1 MKNRMLSK
9 RVYFTVS
16 SLMMLVLFMFQF
28 SGIIRKKYNNF
39 DENKYAVSEKND
51 LNKNNV
57 FTVLT
62 DEDKVVKSISGYI
75 VYIGDINTKTGNT
88 VYEWCNYTKRNLL
101 VYKTVSQYHRYNEKY
116 PDAILI
122 DSDYVNIDRDIDTFS
137 LLTDYGINLVFCT
150 LPSYSEISENQ
161 RFEQLCGISP
171 HSESVNASGLK
182 LYSGFLFGGEAWYT
196 KENDPDG
203 KFQNMKLTMPW
214 YNTSNATKTYMS
226 AVVESEDGSKIDNED
241 QPAVI
246 WRKSHDHAY
255 VFCINGDY
263 IKDISGIGI
272 LTAIMSESK
281 DLDIYP
287 VVDSQSVIVNNFPMF
302 SFEND
307 DAVEK
312 YYLRNTSSLL
322 ENVIWPDISNL
333 AESTG
338 ARFTFMAAPQINY
351 SDNNL
356 VSVREM
362 DYFFRLFSEISSEAG
377 LTTTRD
383 DATSID
389 EKLTADAGIFSNY
402 LSNYKFTSIIARKDE
417 LENVLSSKNSLIDD
431 VNTIITDS
439 QDYSGTKLF
448 SYVNDNVI
456 NVECPVT
463 SDKYTYSDDFRQRCF
478 QTALAYTNIEFN
490 MTGVCNPDDEKE
502 LWNEEIKSKST
513 ALTSYMKNSKQFT
526 KCSISQADKRIRE
539 FMAADYSY
547 KQNSSYVSLD
557 ITGDQNTARFIVRL
571 RTGEVENVSG
581 AVCTKVE
588 KGVYLIT
595 AQSKHVEMTI
605 KQEGKDENM
614 YCC

>member
-51 LNKNNV
+51 LNNNNV

-116 PDAILI
+116 PDAVLI
-122 DSDYVNIDRDIDTFS
+122 DSDYVNIDSDIDTFS

-150 LPSYSEISENQ
+150 LPSYSAISENQ

-171 HSESVNASGLK
+171 HRESVNASGLK

-203 KFQNMKLTMPW
+203 KFQNMNLTMPW

-431 VNTIITDS
+431 VNTIVTDS
-439 QDYSGTKLF
+439 QDYGGTKLF

-513 ALTSYMKNSKQFT
+513 ALTSYMKNSKMFT

-557 ITGDQNTARFIVRL
+557 ITGAQETARFIVRL

-605 KQEGKDENM
+605 KTE
-614 YCC
+614 

>member
-203 KFQNMKLTMPW
+203 KFQNMNLTIPW

-226 AVVESEDGSKIDNED
+226 AVVESDDGSKIDNED

-263 IKDISGIGI
+263 IKDISGMGI

-431 VNTIITDS
+431 VNTIVTDS
-439 QDYSGTKLF
+439 QDYGGTKLF

-513 ALTSYMKNSKQFT
+513 ALTSYMKNSKMFT

-557 ITGDQNTARFIVRL
+557 ITGAQETARFIVRL

-605 KQEGKDENM
+605 KTE
-614 YCC
+614 

>member
-16 SLMMLVLFMFQF
+16 ALMMLVLFMFQF

-88 VYEWCNYTKRNLL
+88 VYEWCSYTKRNLL

-203 KFQNMKLTMPW
+203 KFQNMNLTIPW

-431 VNTIITDS
+431 VNTIVTDS
-439 QDYSGTKLF
+439 QDYGGTKLF

-513 ALTSYMKNSKQFT
+513 ALTSYMKNSKMFT

-557 ITGDQNTARFIVRL
+557 ITGAQDMTRFIVRL
-571 RTGEVENVSG
+571 RTGDVENVSG

-605 KQEGKDENM
+605 KTE
-614 YCC
+614 

>member
-51 LNKNNV
+51 LNNNNV

-116 PDAILI
+116 PDAVLI
-122 DSDYVNIDRDIDTFS
+122 DSDYVNIDSDIDTFS

-150 LPSYSEISENQ
+150 LPSYSAISENQ

-171 HSESVNASGLK
+171 HRESVNASGLK
-182 LYSGFLFGGEAWYT
+182 LYSGFLLGGEAWYT

-351 SDNNL
+351 SDNNF

-402 LSNYKFTSIIARKDE
+402 LSNYKFRSIIARKDE

-431 VNTIITDS
+431 VNTIVTDS
-439 QDYSGTKLF
+439 QDYGGTKLF

-502 LWNEEIKSKST
+502 LWNEEIKLKST
-513 ALTSYMKNSKQFT
+513 ALTSYMKNSKMFT

-557 ITGDQNTARFIVRL
+557 ITGAQDTARFIVRL

-605 KQEGKDENM
+605 KTE
-614 YCC
+614 

>member
-16 SLMMLVLFMFQF
+16 ALMMLVLFMFQF

-116 PDAILI
+116 PDAVLI
-122 DSDYVNIDRDIDTFS
+122 DSDYVNIDSDIDTFS

-150 LPSYSEISENQ
+150 LPSYSAISENQ

-171 HSESVNASGLK
+171 HRESVNASGLK

-263 IKDISGIGI
+263 IKDISGMGI

-333 AESTG
+333 AESIG

-431 VNTIITDS
+431 VNTIVTDS
-439 QDYSGTKLF
+439 QDYGGTKLF

-478 QTALAYTNIEFN
+478 QTALAYTSIEFN

-513 ALTSYMKNSKQFT
+513 ALTSYMKNSKMFT

-557 ITGDQNTARFIVRL
+557 ITGAQETARFIVRL

-605 KQEGKDENM
+605 KTE
-614 YCC
+614 

>member
-16 SLMMLVLFMFQF
+16 ALMMLVLFMFQF

-88 VYEWCNYTKRNLL
+88 VYEWCSYTKRNLL

-203 KFQNMKLTMPW
+203 KFQNMNLTIPW

-383 DATSID
+383 DASSID

-431 VNTIITDS
+431 VNTIVTDS
-439 QDYSGTKLF
+439 QDYGGTKLF

-513 ALTSYMKNSKQFT
+513 ALISYMKNSKMFT

-557 ITGDQNTARFIVRL
+557 ITGAQETARFIVRL

-605 KQEGKDENM
+605 KTE
-614 YCC
+614 

>member
-16 SLMMLVLFMFQF
+16 ALMMLVLFMFQF

-88 VYEWCNYTKRNLL
+88 VYEWCSYTKRNLL

-203 KFQNMKLTMPW
+203 KFQNMNLTIPW

-263 IKDISGIGI
+263 IKDISGMGI

-431 VNTIITDS
+431 VNTIVTDS
-439 QDYSGTKLF
+439 QDYGGTKLF

-513 ALTSYMKNSKQFT
+513 ALTSYMKNSKMFT

-557 ITGDQNTARFIVRL
+557 ITGAQDTTRFIVRL

-605 KQEGKDENM
+605 KTE
-614 YCC
+614 

>member
-16 SLMMLVLFMFQF
+16 ALMMLVLFMFQF

-116 PDAILI
+116 PDAVLI
-122 DSDYVNIDRDIDTFS
+122 DSDYVNIDSDIDTFS

-150 LPSYSEISENQ
+150 LPSYSAISENQ

-171 HSESVNASGLK
+171 HRESVNASGLK

-263 IKDISGIGI
+263 IKDISGMGI

-431 VNTIITDS
+431 VNTIVTDS
-439 QDYSGTKLF
+439 QDYGGTKLF

-478 QTALAYTNIEFN
+478 QTALAYTSIEFN
-490 MTGVCNPDDEKE
+490 MTGVCNPNDEKE

-513 ALTSYMKNSKQFT
+513 ALTSYMKNSKMFT

-557 ITGDQNTARFIVRL
+557 ITGAQDMTRFIVRL
-571 RTGEVENVSG
+571 RTGDVENVSG

-605 KQEGKDENM
+605 KTE
-614 YCC
+614 

>member
-51 LNKNNV
+51 LNNNNV

-62 DEDKVVKSISGYI
+62 DGDKVVKSISGYI

-116 PDAILI
+116 PDAVLI
-122 DSDYVNIDRDIDTFS
+122 DSDYVNIDSDIDTFS

-150 LPSYSEISENQ
+150 LPSYSAISENQ

-171 HSESVNASGLK
+171 HRESVNASGLK

-431 VNTIITDS
+431 VNTIVTDS
-439 QDYSGTKLF
+439 QDYGGTKLF

-490 MTGVCNPDDEKE
+490 MTGICNPDDEKE

-513 ALTSYMKNSKQFT
+513 ALTSYMKNSKMFT

-547 KQNSSYVSLD
+547 KQNRSYVSLD
-557 ITGDQNTARFIVRL
+557 ITGAQETARFIVRL

-588 KGVYLIT
+588 NGVYLIT

-605 KQEGKDENM
+605 KTE
-614 YCC
+614 

>member
-75 VYIGDINTKTGNT
+75 VYIGDINTKTGDT
-88 VYEWCNYTKRNLL
+88 VYEWCSYTKRNLL

-431 VNTIITDS
+431 VNTIVTDS
-439 QDYSGTKLF
+439 QDYGGTKLF

-513 ALTSYMKNSKQFT
+513 ALTSYMKNSKMFT

-557 ITGDQNTARFIVRL
+557 ITGAQDMTRFIVRL
-571 RTGEVENVSG
+571 RTGDVENVSG

-605 KQEGKDENM
+605 KTE
-614 YCC
+614 

>member
-16 SLMMLVLFMFQF
+16 ALMMLVLFMFQF

-88 VYEWCNYTKRNLL
+88 VYEWCSYTKRNLL

-122 DSDYVNIDRDIDTFS
+122 DSDYVNIDSDIDTFS

-150 LPSYSEISENQ
+150 LPSYSAISENQ

-431 VNTIITDS
+431 VNTIVTDS
-439 QDYSGTKLF
+439 QDYGGTKLF

-513 ALTSYMKNSKQFT
+513 ALTSYMKNSKMFT

-557 ITGDQNTARFIVRL
+557 ITGAQDTARFIVRL
-571 RTGEVENVSG
+571 RTGDVENVSG

-605 KQEGKDENM
+605 KTE
-614 YCC
+614 

>member
-51 LNKNNV
+51 LNNNNV

-88 VYEWCNYTKRNLL
+88 VYEWCSYTKRNLL

-203 KFQNMKLTMPW
+203 KFQNMNLTIPW

-417 LENVLSSKNSLIDD
+417 LENVLSSKNNLIDD
-431 VNTIITDS
+431 VNTIVTDS
-439 QDYSGTKLF
+439 QDYGGTKLF

-513 ALTSYMKNSKQFT
+513 ALTSYMKNSKMFT

-557 ITGDQNTARFIVRL
+557 ITGAQDTTRFIVRL

-605 KQEGKDENM
+605 KTE
-614 YCC
+614 

>member
-16 SLMMLVLFMFQF
+16 ALMMLVLFMFQF

-88 VYEWCNYTKRNLL
+88 VYEWCSYTKRNLL

-171 HSESVNASGLK
+171 HRESVNASGLK

-383 DATSID
+383 VATSID

-431 VNTIITDS
+431 VNTIVTDS
-439 QDYSGTKLF
+439 QDYGGTKLF

-513 ALTSYMKNSKQFT
+513 ALTSYMKNSKMFT

-557 ITGDQNTARFIVRL
+557 ITGAQETARFIVRL

-605 KQEGKDENM
+605 KTE
-614 YCC
+614 

>member
-51 LNKNNV
+51 LNNNNV

-116 PDAILI
+116 PDAVLI
-122 DSDYVNIDRDIDTFS
+122 DSDYVNIDSDIDTFS

-150 LPSYSEISENQ
+150 LPSYSAISENQ

-171 HSESVNASGLK
+171 HRESVNASGLK

-417 LENVLSSKNSLIDD
+417 LENVLSLKNSLIDD
-431 VNTIITDS
+431 VNAIVTDS
-439 QDYSGTKLF
+439 QDYGGTKLF

-513 ALTSYMKNSKQFT
+513 ALTSYMKNSKMFT

-557 ITGDQNTARFIVRL
+557 ITGAQDTARFIVRL

-605 KQEGKDENM
+605 KTE
-614 YCC
+614 

>member
-51 LNKNNV
+51 LNNNNV

-116 PDAILI
+116 PDAVLI
-122 DSDYVNIDRDIDTFS
+122 DSDYVNIDSDIDTFS

-150 LPSYSEISENQ
+150 LPSYSAISENQ

-171 HSESVNASGLK
+171 HRESVNASGLK

-338 ARFTFMAAPQINY
+338 ARFTFMAAPQI
-351 SDNNL
+351 
-356 VSVREM
+356 
-362 DYFFRLFSEISSEAG
+362 SEISSEAG

-431 VNTIITDS
+431 VNTIVTDS
-439 QDYSGTKLF
+439 QDYGGTKLF

-490 MTGVCNPDDEKE
+490 MTGICNPDDEKE

-513 ALTSYMKNSKQFT
+513 ALTSYMKNSKMFT

-547 KQNSSYVSLD
+547 KQNRSYVSLD
-557 ITGDQNTARFIVRL
+557 ITGAQETARFIVRL

-588 KGVYLIT
+588 NGVYLIT

-605 KQEGKDENM
+605 KTE
-614 YCC
+614 

>member
-16 SLMMLVLFMFQF
+16 ALMMLVLFMFQF

-116 PDAILI
+116 PDAVLI
-122 DSDYVNIDRDIDTFS
+122 DSDYVNIDSDIDTFS

-150 LPSYSEISENQ
+150 LPSYSAISENQ

-171 HSESVNASGLK
+171 HRESVNASGLK

-263 IKDISGIGI
+263 IKDISGMGI

-431 VNTIITDS
+431 VNTIVTDS
-439 QDYSGTKLF
+439 QDYGGTKLF

-513 ALTSYMKNSKQFT
+513 ALTSYMKNSKMFT

-557 ITGDQNTARFIVRL
+557 ITGAQDMTRFIVRL
-571 RTGEVENVSG
+571 RTGDVENVSG

-605 KQEGKDENM
+605 KTE
-614 YCC
+614 

>member
-116 PDAILI
+116 PDAVLI
-122 DSDYVNIDRDIDTFS
+122 DSDYVNIDSDIDTFS

-150 LPSYSEISENQ
+150 LPSYSAISENQ

-171 HSESVNASGLK
+171 HRESVNASGLK

-196 KENDPDG
+196 KENNPDG

-417 LENVLSSKNSLIDD
+417 LENVLSSKNSLIAD
-431 VNTIITDS
+431 VNTIVTDS
-439 QDYSGTKLF
+439 QDYGGTKLF

-513 ALTSYMKNSKQFT
+513 ALTSYMKNSKMFT

-557 ITGDQNTARFIVRL
+557 ITGAQETARFIVRL

-605 KQEGKDENM
+605 KTE
-614 YCC
+614 

>member
-51 LNKNNV
+51 LNNNNV

-116 PDAILI
+116 PDAVLI
-122 DSDYVNIDRDIDTFS
+122 DSDYVNIDSDIDTFS

-150 LPSYSEISENQ
+150 LPSYSAISENQ

-171 HSESVNASGLK
+171 HRESVNASGLK
-182 LYSGFLFGGEAWYT
+182 LYSGFLLGGEAWYT

-226 AVVESEDGSKIDNED
+226 AVVKSEDGSKIDNED

-417 LENVLSSKNSLIDD
+417 LENVLSSTNSLIDD
-431 VNTIITDS
+431 VNTIVTDS
-439 QDYSGTKLF
+439 QDYGGTKLF

-513 ALTSYMKNSKQFT
+513 ALTSYMKNSKMFT

-547 KQNSSYVSLD
+547 KQNRSYVSLD
-557 ITGDQNTARFIVRL
+557 ITGAQETARFIVRL

-605 KQEGKDENM
+605 KTE
-614 YCC
+614 

>member
-16 SLMMLVLFMFQF
+16 ALMMLVIFMFQF

-88 VYEWCNYTKRNLL
+88 VYEWCSYTKRNLL

-203 KFQNMKLTMPW
+203 KFQNMNLTIPW

-362 DYFFRLFSEISSEAG
+362 DYFFRLFSEKSSEAG

-431 VNTIITDS
+431 VNTIVTDS
-439 QDYSGTKLF
+439 QDYGGTKLF

-513 ALTSYMKNSKQFT
+513 ALTSYMKNSKMFT

-557 ITGDQNTARFIVRL
+557 ITGAQETARFIVRL

-605 KQEGKDENM
+605 KTE
-614 YCC
+614 

>member
-51 LNKNNV
+51 LNNNNV

-116 PDAILI
+116 PDAVLI
-122 DSDYVNIDRDIDTFS
+122 DSDYVNIDSDIDTFS

-150 LPSYSEISENQ
+150 LPSYSAISENQ

-171 HSESVNASGLK
+171 HRESVNASGLK

-263 IKDISGIGI
+263 IKDISGMGI

-417 LENVLSSKNSLIDD
+417 FENVLSSKNSLIDD
-431 VNTIITDS
+431 VNTIVTDS
-439 QDYSGTKLF
+439 QDYGGTKLF

-513 ALTSYMKNSKQFT
+513 ALTSYMKNSKMFT
-526 KCSISQADKRIRE
+526 KCSISQAHKRIRE

-557 ITGDQNTARFIVRL
+557 ITGAQETARFIVRL

-605 KQEGKDENM
+605 KTE
-614 YCC
+614 

>member
-88 VYEWCNYTKRNLL
+88 VYEWCSYTKRNLL

-203 KFQNMKLTMPW
+203 KFQNMNLTIPW

-383 DATSID
+383 DASSID

-431 VNTIITDS
+431 VNTIVTDS
-439 QDYSGTKLF
+439 QDYGGTKLF
-448 SYVNDNVI
+448 SYVNNNVI

-513 ALTSYMKNSKQFT
+513 ALTSYMKNSKMFT

-557 ITGDQNTARFIVRL
+557 ITGAQETARFIVRL
-571 RTGEVENVSG
+571 RTGEVENVLG

-605 KQEGKDENM
+605 KTE
-614 YCC
+614 

>member
-16 SLMMLVLFMFQF
+16 ALMMLVIFMFQF

-88 VYEWCNYTKRNLL
+88 VYEWCSYTKRNLL

-203 KFQNMKLTMPW
+203 KFQNMNLTIPW

-431 VNTIITDS
+431 VNTIVTDS
-439 QDYSGTKLF
+439 QDYGGTKLF

-463 SDKYTYSDDFRQRCF
+463 SDKYTYSDNFRQRCF

-513 ALTSYMKNSKQFT
+513 ALTSYMKNSKMFT

-557 ITGDQNTARFIVRL
+557 ITGAQETARFIVRL

-605 KQEGKDENM
+605 KTE
-614 YCC
+614 

>member
-51 LNKNNV
+51 LNNNNV

-116 PDAILI
+116 PDAVLI
-122 DSDYVNIDRDIDTFS
+122 DSDYVNIDSDIDTFS

-150 LPSYSEISENQ
+150 LPSYSAISENQ

-171 HSESVNASGLK
+171 HTESVNASGLK

-417 LENVLSSKNSLIDD
+417 LETVLSSKNSLIDD

-513 ALTSYMKNSKQFT
+513 ALTSYMKNSKKFT

-605 KQEGKDENM
+605 KTE
-614 YCC
+614 

>member
-51 LNKNNV
+51 LNNNNV

-116 PDAILI
+116 PDAVLI
-122 DSDYVNIDRDIDTFS
+122 DSDYVNIDSDIDTFS

-150 LPSYSEISENQ
+150 LPSYSAISENQ

-171 HSESVNASGLK
+171 HRESVNASGLK

-338 ARFTFMAAPQINY
+338 ARFTFMAAPHINY

-431 VNTIITDS
+431 VNTIVTDS
-439 QDYSGTKLF
+439 QDYGGTKLF

-513 ALTSYMKNSKQFT
+513 ALTSYMKNSKMFT

-557 ITGDQNTARFIVRL
+557 ITGAQDTARFIVRL

-605 KQEGKDENM
+605 KTE
-614 YCC
+614 

>member
-16 SLMMLVLFMFQF
+16 ALMMLVLFMFQF

-203 KFQNMKLTMPW
+203 KFQNMNLTIPW

-246 WRKSHDHAY
+246 WRKSQDHAY

-431 VNTIITDS
+431 VNTIVTDS
-439 QDYSGTKLF
+439 QDYGGTKLF

-513 ALTSYMKNSKQFT
+513 ALTSYMKNSKMFT

-557 ITGDQNTARFIVRL
+557 ITGAQETARFIVRL

-605 KQEGKDENM
+605 KTE
-614 YCC
+614 

>member
-51 LNKNNV
+51 LNNNNV

-116 PDAILI
+116 PDAVLI
-122 DSDYVNIDRDIDTFS
+122 DSDYVNIDSDIDTFS

-150 LPSYSEISENQ
+150 LPSYSAISENQ

-171 HSESVNASGLK
+171 HRESVNASGLK

-196 KENDPDG
+196 KENNPDG

-338 ARFTFMAAPQINY
+338 VRFTFMAAPQINY

-431 VNTIITDS
+431 VNTIVTDS
-439 QDYSGTKLF
+439 QDYGGTKLF

-513 ALTSYMKNSKQFT
+513 ALTSYMKNSKMFT

-557 ITGDQNTARFIVRL
+557 ITGAQDTARFIVRL

-605 KQEGKDENM
+605 KTE
-614 YCC
+614 

>member
-16 SLMMLVLFMFQF
+16 ALMMLVLFMFQF

-116 PDAILI
+116 PDAVLI
-122 DSDYVNIDRDIDTFS
+122 DSDYVNIDSDIDTFS

-150 LPSYSEISENQ
+150 LPSYSAISENQ

-171 HSESVNASGLK
+171 HRESVNASGLK

-431 VNTIITDS
+431 VNTIVTDS
-439 QDYSGTKLF
+439 QDYGGTKLF

-513 ALTSYMKNSKQFT
+513 ALTSYMKNSKMFT

-557 ITGDQNTARFIVRL
+557 ITGAQDMTRFIVRL
-571 RTGEVENVSG
+571 RTGDVENVSG

-605 KQEGKDENM
+605 KTE
-614 YCC
+614 

>member
-51 LNKNNV
+51 LNNNNV

-116 PDAILI
+116 PDAVLI
-122 DSDYVNIDRDIDTFS
+122 DSDYVNIDSDIDTFS

-150 LPSYSEISENQ
+150 LPSYSAISENQ

-171 HSESVNASGLK
+171 HRESVNASGLK

-333 AESTG
+333 AELTG

-431 VNTIITDS
+431 VNTIVTDS
-439 QDYSGTKLF
+439 QDYGGTKLF

-513 ALTSYMKNSKQFT
+513 ALTSYMKNSKMFT

-557 ITGDQNTARFIVRL
+557 ITGAQDTARFIVRL

-605 KQEGKDENM
+605 KTE
-614 YCC
+614 

>member
-16 SLMMLVLFMFQF
+16 ALMMLVLFMFQF

-203 KFQNMKLTMPW
+203 KFQNMNLTIPW

-263 IKDISGIGI
+263 IKDISGMGI

-322 ENVIWPDISNL
+322 ENVIWSDISNL

-431 VNTIITDS
+431 VNTIVTDS
-439 QDYSGTKLF
+439 QDYGGTKLF

-463 SDKYTYSDDFRQRCF
+463 SDKYTYSDNFRQRCF

-513 ALTSYMKNSKQFT
+513 ALTSYMKNSKMFT

-557 ITGDQNTARFIVRL
+557 ITGAQETARFIVRL

-605 KQEGKDENM
+605 KTE
-614 YCC
+614 

>member
-51 LNKNNV
+51 LNNNNV

-116 PDAILI
+116 PDAVLI
-122 DSDYVNIDRDIDTFS
+122 DSDYVNIDSDIDTFS

-150 LPSYSEISENQ
+150 LPSYSAISENQ

-171 HSESVNASGLK
+171 HRESVNASGLK

-263 IKDISGIGI
+263 IKDISGMGI

-362 DYFFRLFSEISSEAG
+362 DYFFRLFSEISSETG

-431 VNTIITDS
+431 VNTIVTDS
-439 QDYSGTKLF
+439 QDYGGTKLF

-513 ALTSYMKNSKQFT
+513 ALTSYMKNSKMFT

-557 ITGDQNTARFIVRL
+557 ITGAQDMTRFIVRL
-571 RTGEVENVSG
+571 RTGDVENVSG

-605 KQEGKDENM
+605 KTE
-614 YCC
+614 

>member
-16 SLMMLVLFMFQF
+16 ALMMLVLFMFQF

-51 LNKNNV
+51 LKNNNV

-203 KFQNMKLTMPW
+203 KFQNMNLTIPW

-431 VNTIITDS
+431 VNTIVTDS
-439 QDYSGTKLF
+439 QDYGGTKLF

-513 ALTSYMKNSKQFT
+513 ALTSYMKNSKMFT

-557 ITGDQNTARFIVRL
+557 ITGAQETARFIVRL

-605 KQEGKDENM
+605 KTE
-614 YCC
+614 

>member
-51 LNKNNV
+51 LNNNNV

-116 PDAILI
+116 PDAVLI
-122 DSDYVNIDRDIDTFS
+122 DSDYVNIDSDIDTFS

-150 LPSYSEISENQ
+150 LPSYSAISENQ

-171 HSESVNASGLK
+171 HRESVNASGLK

-431 VNTIITDS
+431 VNTIVTDS
-439 QDYSGTKLF
+439 QDYGGTKLF

-490 MTGVCNPDDEKE
+490 MTGICNPDDEKE

-513 ALTSYMKNSKQFT
+513 ALTSYMKNSKMFT

-547 KQNSSYVSLD
+547 KQNRSYVSLD
-557 ITGDQNTARFIVRL
+557 ITGAQETARFIVRL
-571 RTGEVENVSG
+571 HTGEVENVSG

-588 KGVYLIT
+588 NGVYLIT

-605 KQEGKDENM
+605 KTE
-614 YCC
+614 

>member
-51 LNKNNV
+51 LNNNNV

-88 VYEWCNYTKRNLL
+88 VYEWCSYTKRNLL

-116 PDAILI
+116 PDAVLI
-122 DSDYVNIDRDIDTFS
+122 DSDYVNIDSDIDTFS

-150 LPSYSEISENQ
+150 LPSYSAISENQ

-171 HSESVNASGLK
+171 HRESVNASGLK

-312 YYLRNTSSLL
+312 YYFRNTSSLL

-431 VNTIITDS
+431 VNTIVTDS
-439 QDYSGTKLF
+439 QDYGGTKLF

-513 ALTSYMKNSKQFT
+513 ALTSYMKNSKMFT

-557 ITGDQNTARFIVRL
+557 ITGAQETARFIVRL

-605 KQEGKDENM
+605 KTE
-614 YCC
+614 

>member
-51 LNKNNV
+51 LNNNNV

-116 PDAILI
+116 PDAVLI
-122 DSDYVNIDRDIDTFS
+122 DSDYVNIDSDIDTFS

-150 LPSYSEISENQ
+150 LPSYSAISENQ

-171 HSESVNASGLK
+171 HRESVNASGLK

-196 KENDPDG
+196 KENYPDG

-431 VNTIITDS
+431 VNTIVTDS
-439 QDYSGTKLF
+439 QDYGGTKLF

-513 ALTSYMKNSKQFT
+513 ALTSYMKNSKMFT

-547 KQNSSYVSLD
+547 KQNRSYVSLD
-557 ITGDQNTARFIVRL
+557 ITGAQDTARFIVRL

-605 KQEGKDENM
+605 KTE
-614 YCC
+614 

>member
-51 LNKNNV
+51 LNNNNV

-116 PDAILI
+116 PDAVLI
-122 DSDYVNIDRDIDTFS
+122 DSDYVNIDSDIDTFS

-150 LPSYSEISENQ
+150 LPSYSAISENQ

-171 HSESVNASGLK
+171 HRESVNASGLK

-263 IKDISGIGI
+263 IKDISGMGI

-322 ENVIWPDISNL
+322 ENVVWPDISNL

-389 EKLTADAGIFSNY
+389 EKLTADAGIFSHY

-431 VNTIITDS
+431 VNTIVTDS
-439 QDYSGTKLF
+439 QDYGGTKLF

-513 ALTSYMKNSKQFT
+513 ALTSYMKNSKMFT

-557 ITGDQNTARFIVRL
+557 ITGAQETARFIVRL

-605 KQEGKDENM
+605 KTE
-614 YCC
+614 

>member
-1 MKNRMLSK
+1 MKNRMLYK

-51 LNKNNV
+51 LNNNNV

-116 PDAILI
+116 PDAVLI
-122 DSDYVNIDRDIDTFS
+122 DSDYVNIDSDIDTFS

-150 LPSYSEISENQ
+150 LPSYSAISENQ

-171 HSESVNASGLK
+171 HRESVNASGLK

-431 VNTIITDS
+431 VNTIVTNS
-439 QDYSGTKLF
+439 QDYGGTKLF

-513 ALTSYMKNSKQFT
+513 ALTSYMKNSKMFT

-557 ITGDQNTARFIVRL
+557 ITGAQDTVRFIVRL

-605 KQEGKDENM
+605 KTE
-614 YCC
+614 

>member
-51 LNKNNV
+51 LNNNNV

-203 KFQNMKLTMPW
+203 KFQNMNLTIPW

-263 IKDISGIGI
+263 IKDILGIGI

-383 DATSID
+383 DASSIG

-431 VNTIITDS
+431 VNTIVTDS
-439 QDYSGTKLF
+439 QDYGGTKLF

-513 ALTSYMKNSKQFT
+513 ALTSYMKNSKMFT

-557 ITGDQNTARFIVRL
+557 ITGAQETARFIVRL

-605 KQEGKDENM
+605 KTE
-614 YCC
+614 

>member
-51 LNKNNV
+51 LNNNNV

-116 PDAILI
+116 PDAVLI
-122 DSDYVNIDRDIDTFS
+122 DSDYVNIDSDIDTFS

-150 LPSYSEISENQ
+150 LPSYSAISENQ

-171 HSESVNASGLK
+171 HRESVNASGLK
-182 LYSGFLFGGEAWYT
+182 LYSGFLLGGEAWYT

-431 VNTIITDS
+431 VNTIVTDS
-439 QDYSGTKLF
+439 QDYGGTKLF

-490 MTGVCNPDDEKE
+490 MTGICNPDDEKE

-513 ALTSYMKNSKQFT
+513 ALTSYMKNSKMFT

-547 KQNSSYVSLD
+547 KQNRSYVSLD
-557 ITGDQNTARFIVRL
+557 ITGAQETARFIVRL

-588 KGVYLIT
+588 NGVYLIT

-605 KQEGKDENM
+605 KTE
-614 YCC
+614 

>member
-203 KFQNMKLTMPW
+203 KFQNMNLTIPW

-255 VFCINGDY
+255 VFCIDGDY
-263 IKDISGIGI
+263 IKDISGMGI

-431 VNTIITDS
+431 VNTIVTDS
-439 QDYSGTKLF
+439 QDYGGTKLF

-513 ALTSYMKNSKQFT
+513 ALTSYMKNSKMFT

-557 ITGDQNTARFIVRL
+557 ITGAQETARFIVRL

-605 KQEGKDENM
+605 KTE
-614 YCC
+614 